1 MNTTQTVTKTKWNL
15 DSKHSEIQ
23 FKAKHLMIS
32 TVTGT
37 FRTFEADME
46 TIEDD
51 FCTAEIKFSADVNSI
66 STGNEER
73 DGHLKS
79 ADFFN
84 AEKFPKLNFAST
96 SIEKKDE
103 SNFILHG
110 NITLLDVTQPVSFSV
125 EFGGIAKDPWGMT
138 RAGFTLTG
146 KINRKDFGLNWN
158 VLTEAGG
165 LLVSEEIKL
174 SASIQFVKAQLN

>member
-15 DSKHSEIQ
+15 DTKHSEIQ

-37 FRTFEADME
+37 FKTFDATME
-46 TIEDD
+46 TDGDD
-51 FCTAEIKFSADVNSI
+51 FCKSEITFSADINSI
-66 STGNEER
+66 TTGNEER

-84 AEKFPKLNFAST
+84 AEKFPKLSFVST
-96 SIEKKDE
+96 GIEKKDE
-103 SNFILHG
+103 TNFVLSG
-110 NITLLDVTQPVSFSV
+110 NITLLDVTKPVSFNV

-138 RAGFTLTG
+138 RAGFTMTG
-146 KINRKDFGLNWN
+146 KINRRDFGLNWN

-174 SASIQFVKAQLN
+174 NASVQFVRQ

>member
-1 MNTTQTVTKTKWNL
+1 MTTQTLAKTKWNL
-15 DSKHSEIQ
+15 DTKHSEIQ

-37 FRTFEADME
+37 FKTFDAAME
-46 TIEDD
+46 TEGDD
-51 FCTAEIKFSADVNSI
+51 FCKSEITFSADVNSI
-66 STGNEER
+66 ATGNEER

-84 AEKFPKLNFAST
+84 AEKFPKLSFVST
-96 SIEKKDE
+96 GIERKDE
-103 SNFILHG
+103 TNFVLNG
-110 NITLLDVTQPVSFSV
+110 NITLLDVTKPVSFNV

-138 RAGFTLTG
+138 RAGFTMTG
-146 KINRKDFGLNWN
+146 KVNRKDFGLNWN

-174 SASIQFVKAQLN
+174 NASVQFVKA

>member
-1 MNTTQTVTKTKWNL
+1 MNTTQTLTKTKWNL
-15 DSKHSEIQ
+15 DTKHSEIQ

-37 FRTFEADME
+37 FKTFDAAME
-46 TIEDD
+46 TDGDD
-51 FCTAEIKFSADVNSI
+51 FCKAAISFSADINSI

-84 AEKFPKLNFAST
+84 AEKFPKLSFVST
-96 SIEKKDE
+96 NIEKKDE
-103 SNFILHG
+103 TNFVLSG
-110 NITLLDVTQPVSFSV
+110 NITLLDVTKPVSFNV

-138 RAGFTLTG
+138 RAGFTMTG

-174 SASIQFVKAQLN
+174 SASVQFVKE

>member
-1 MNTTQTVTKTKWNL
+1 MTTQTLTKTKWNL
-15 DSKHSEIQ
+15 DTKHSEIQ

-37 FRTFEADME
+37 FKTFEATLE
-46 TIEDD
+46 TDGDD
-51 FCTAEIKFSADVNSI
+51 FCAAQISFSADVNSI

-84 AEKFPKLNFAST
+84 AEKFPKLSFVST
-96 SIEKKDE
+96 NIERKDE
-103 SNFILHG
+103 TNFVLSG
-110 NITLLDVTQPVSFSV
+110 NVTLLDVIKPVSFNV

-138 RAGFTLTG
+138 RAGFTMTG
-146 KINRKDFGLNWN
+146 KINRKDFGLSWN

-174 SASIQFVKAQLN
+174 SASVQFVKA